1 MPDIRVKLKQQER
14 DELAAKMAEWE
25 EIHGPVVCDELRESV
40 HAMTPEEKA
49 LAQGRANVNAKRK
62 RMAIKGKRARDASS

>member
-25 EIHGPVVCDELRESV
+25 KKNGPVQCHELRHTV
-40 HAMTPEEKA
+40 DAMTPEEKA
-49 LAQGRANVNAKRK
+49 LAQGRANVNARRK
-62 RMAIKGKRARDASS
+62 RMAIKGKRARDAK